1 MLNSIVECFTQV
13 EYKEGSGFDLP
24 RNLTHNN
31 LVELNM
37 NALRGNF
44 VVNENQFKELIGH
57 LNWKKFSDRIQEQLA
72 SNQNLTKEQKQ
83 LMEVNA
89 VVALLKSH

>member
-13 EYKEGSGFDLP
+13 EYKEGSSFDLP
-24 RNLTHNN
+24 RNLTHNS

-44 VVNENQFKELIGH
+44 VVDEN
-57 LNWKKFSDRIQEQLA
+57 
-72 SNQNLTKEQKQ
+72 
-83 LMEVNA
+83 
-89 VVALLKSH
+89 